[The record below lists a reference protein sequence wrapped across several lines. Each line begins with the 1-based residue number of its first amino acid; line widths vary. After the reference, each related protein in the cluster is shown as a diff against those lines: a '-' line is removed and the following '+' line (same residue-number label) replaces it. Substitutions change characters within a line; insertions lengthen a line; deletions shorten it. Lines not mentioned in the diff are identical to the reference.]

1 MSAGEEFHA
10 TTGEES
16 WEPNSTGGDRGGL
29 EVKEEGGRTV
39 RGGCPPPQPEEGKGG
54 AIDWPCMVSPQSY
67 ECNVPVRAVD
77 VVNRELAQSKQQFP
91 SK

>member
-1 MSAGEEFHA
+1 MQPLERRAGSPTA
-10 TTGEES
+10 PAVTVAGWRS
-16 WEPNSTGGDRGGL
+16 RK
-29 EVKEEGGRTV
+29 KEAGRFGV
-39 RGGCPPPQPEEGKGG
+39 AAPPPQPEEGKGG